1 LLVVAAADQAVV
13 VVLVEFSITR
23 RLPLLPVIHTQ

>member
-1 LLVVAAADQAVV
+1 LSAAVAVALVVV
-13 VVLVEFSITR
+13 VVLVEFSIAR